1 VAEFEA
7 LDAALTAQ
15 TSPEGAI
22 EQLLVEQLVAFAWRW
37 HRVLRFESAAIAS
50 EVQNATSAAHFDE
63 SVRDPTAFYGVC
75 LHARRRDLAAELGAA
90 RNLIAAL
97 DAPDPLAQ
105 NTGLCGHA
113 LATAEHLDTPID
125 ALLGAEPPWRQR
137 PTFDPALVA
146 QAIAAACDRSGLSR
160 SAF

>member
-1 VAEFEA
+1 MAEFEA

-75 LHARRRDLAAELGAA
+75 LHARRRDLAAELGA
-90 RNLIAAL
+90 
-97 DAPDPLAQ
+97 PDPLAQ